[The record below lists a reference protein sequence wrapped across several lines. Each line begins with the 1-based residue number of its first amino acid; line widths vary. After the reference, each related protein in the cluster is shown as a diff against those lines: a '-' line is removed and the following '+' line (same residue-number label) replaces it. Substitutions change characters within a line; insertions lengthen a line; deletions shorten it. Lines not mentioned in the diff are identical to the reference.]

1 MWINFD
7 LQKENCHG
15 ILTLEWISLWWSNH
29 PSCLKMGQKS
39 LFNSL
44 AKTSDTFSLMSELI
58 NEFEGTSQVKDEI
71 TIWFILTCISTNCF
85 QNIYEAVKY
94 LFAETFEECI
104 EHRAWLAQGGEI
116 VLVRKFHR
124 RNKYHFKVLPRLSF
138 C

>member
-1 MWINFD
+1 MSKNFA
-7 LQKENCHG
+7 LQKDDSHG

-71 TIWFILTCISTNCF
+71 TIRFILT
-85 QNIYEAVKY
+85 Y
-94 LFAETFEECI
+94 LY
-104 EHRAWLAQGGEI
+104 L
-116 VLVRKFHR
+116 
-124 RNKYHFKVLPRLSF
+124 N
-138 C
+138 

>member
-1 MWINFD
+1 
-7 LQKENCHG
+7 
-15 ILTLEWISLWWSNH
+15 
-29 PSCLKMGQKS
+29 MGQKS

-71 TIWFILTCISTNCF
+71 TIRFFLTCISTNYFF

-104 EHRAWLAQGGEI
+104 EHRAWLAQG
-116 VLVRKFHR
+116 
-124 RNKYHFKVLPRLSF
+124 RNCIGKKIP
-138 C
+138 

>member
-1 MWINFD
+1 MSKNFA
-7 LQKENCHG
+7 LQKDDSHG

-71 TIWFILTCISTNCF
+71 S
-85 QNIYEAVKY
+85 
-94 LFAETFEECI
+94 
-104 EHRAWLAQGGEI
+104 G
-116 VLVRKFHR
+116 
-124 RNKYHFKVLPRLSF
+124 
-138 C
+138 

>member
-1 MWINFD
+1 
-7 LQKENCHG
+7 
-15 ILTLEWISLWWSNH
+15 
-29 PSCLKMGQKS
+29 MGQKS

-71 TIWFILTCISTNCF
+71 TIRFFLTCISTNYFF

-104 EHRAWLAQGGEI
+104 EHRSWLAQG
-116 VLVRKFHR
+116 
-124 RNKYHFKVLPRLSF
+124 RNCIGKKIPSQK
-138 C
+138 